1 MPIGRAPGY
10 VRTMRLR
17 DGDPALV
24 LSAAAGAVG
33 VSALTPVAELSS
45 GGPTAVWRVTDG
57 DRTYVLK
64 IYLSEERNAWARE
77 TSALEVAGSSSVYP
91 ELLGV
96 CADPQLIVMSDLGGG
111 SSLADAVMGDDAV
124 VAAATLGRWAQ
135 SLGSFHRRSIGFV
148 VPYQQALARRAP
160 LQAVSEKAHILRQ
173 AANALQDLA
182 PRVGVDVS
190 AEAVARLTSI
200 PEAFDVPMDVLSPG
214 DTCPDNNV
222 VQGERVTFLDFEYAE
237 TRHLAWDVA
246 YLRVP
251 WPTCWCAWRLPTGVA
266 ERALDRYR
274 EHLRPDVPYVA
285 SPEFDHDLELATL
298 GWALES
304 AGMFLEGALSPAAAE
319 ETTAQR
325 PGRRPLVLYR
335 LKQASSLRVDS
346 VLADLADRLRETL
359 LQTWGPLPLDFAP
372 AFRDRPDG

>member
-1 MPIGRAPGY
+1 MPIGRGPGY

-45 GGPTAVWRVTDG
+45 GGHTAVWRVTDG

-64 IYLSEERNAWARE
+64 IYLSKERNAWARE
-77 TSALEVAGSSSVYP
+77 TSALEVAGSSSICP

-96 CADPQLIVMSDLGGG
+96 CADPQLIVMSDLG
-111 SSLADAVMGDDAV
+111 
-124 VAAATLGRWAQ
+124 
-135 SLGSFHRRSIGFV
+135 SFLRRSVGFV

-160 LQAVSEKAHILRQ
+160 LQPASEKAHILRQ

-200 PEAFDVPMDVLSPG
+200 PEDFDVQMDVLSPS

-222 VQGERVTFLDFEYAE
+222 VQGERVTFRDFEYAE

-251 WPTCWCAWRLPTGVA
+251 WPTCWCAWRLPTEVA

-325 PGRRPLVLYR
+325 PGRRPLVLDR
-335 LKQASSLRVDS
+335 LKQASSLHVDS

-372 AFRDRPDG
+372 AFRRRPGG